1 MAVTEQKTQIELENR
16 PQLEPNFPSVGNL
29 RQLMFSCQALDVCV
43 EKNQIRNCYKILPF
57 LLLIQLTRPFHVDII
72 QFKHNN
78 TGQSVGGGRIK
89 CLTHVGN
96 SLPSWRSARGALVL
110 VYLRELHSFETR
122 LLILRR
128 LKGDPLLMSESEVRE
143 GLLQRGHLPSERS

>member
-1 MAVTEQKTQIELENR
+1 MSVTEQETQIELENR
-16 PQLEPNFPSVGNL
+16 PQSEPNFPSVGNL
-29 RQLMFSCQALDVCV
+29 RQLTFSCQALDVCI
-43 EKNQIRNCYKILPF
+43 EKNQICNCYKILPF

-78 TGQSVGGGRIK
+78 TGQSVGGRIK

-96 SLPSWRSARGALVL
+96 SLPSWRSALGGLAL

-128 LKGDPLLMSESEVRE
+128 LKGDQLLMSESEVRK
-143 GLLQRGHLPSERS
+143 GLLQRVHLPSERS